1 MIDSFA
7 YKICNLYRSIEGL
20 AAGKRRLVNGS
31 LPIRCGRVSIIVS
44 VMIRSSTRRMEIS
57 FYWIT
62 CRITLIREPERL
74 QAENKISGICYL

>member
-1 MIDSFA
+1 
-7 YKICNLYRSIEGL
+7 
-20 AAGKRRLVNGS
+20 
-31 LPIRCGRVSIIVS
+31 
-44 VMIRSSTRRMEIS
+44 MEIS